1 MITNPPACGS
11 MRLREIA
18 LAAIAAACESAP
30 HGSMSNELE
39 ILRASDAL
47 VRGNGRTIAAALE
60 ACAQSPPSR
69 DAPLVS
75 LAGHLQMSPAELLA
89 VALAAAVED
98 DALVGRVLA
107 HVQAPI
113 GGSRPTI
120 GLLVAALGGTI
131 ADVSSI
137 VPALLNGAAA
147 RTGLLAILN
156 DSAPLPERPLT
167 VPGPLCLALAGH
179 DGLWPGTSIGS
190 DASAMVPLP
199 KSIERAARDH
209 AAALAVGEGR
219 ALAVRTGSPAEGRSA
234 ATAIA
239 RSLGKRTAFIDTDKV
254 GGFGPWLCLRQL
266 VPVFCLELAPGE
278 RRRLPDL
285 PGYTGPVLVVCG
297 PDGSIETPHA
307 SVAAWS
313 LPIPSRDERYTLWL
327 DAFNADVPKDD
338 AIGTRDAAANATP
351 TEALAARLAEDHR
364 HGSGRIAHLGR
375 LARHYAALNGRTV
388 ADRSDVLAA
397 AWTGEGAGLDALA
410 EALRIEVPDAALVAA
425 PALQADLEAL
435 LLRCQ
440 AREDLAAGLGVSA
453 STRYRPGVRALFTG
467 PSGTG
472 KTLGAAWIATRLGLP
487 LYRVDLASVTSKY
500 IGETEKNLSQLLAR
514 AEQAD
519 VILLFDE
526 ADSLFGKRTEI
537 SDATDRFANAQ
548 TNYLL
553 QRIENYD
560 GVVLLTSNSQ
570 ARFDDAFARRLD
582 FVIDFPV
589 PGPAERRA
597 LWQSHLGPRSAVT
610 AAQLNQLALLVVFN
624 GGQTRNVV
632 LAAAVRARRER
643 REIGFADLL
652 AGVDAE
658 LRKSGRQLPVEFAAR
673 T

>member
-1 MITNPPACGS
+1 
-11 MRLREIA
+11 
-18 LAAIAAACESAP
+18 
-30 HGSMSNELE
+30 
-39 ILRASDAL
+39 
-47 VRGNGRTIAAALE
+47 V
-60 ACAQSPPSR
+60 
-69 DAPLVS
+69 
-75 LAGHLQMSPAELLA
+75 
-89 VALAAAVED
+89 
-98 DALVGRVLA
+98 LVGRVLA

-120 GLLVAALGGTI
+120 GLFVASLGRTL
-131 ADVSSI
+131 ADASSI
-137 VPALLNGAAA
+137 VPTLMNGAAA
-147 RTGLLAILN
+147 RAGLLSVLN
-156 DSAPLPERPLT
+156 DAAPIPERPLA
-167 VPGPLCLALAGH
+167 VPGPLALALSGH
-179 DGLWPGTSIGS
+179 DSLWPGTIIGA
-190 DASAMVPLP
+190 DAAASVPLP
-199 KSIERAARDH
+199 DSIRAATTAH
-209 AAALAVGEGR
+209 AAALQGGAGR
-219 ALAVRTGSPAEGRSA
+219 ALALRTGSLAEGRSV

-239 RSLGKRTAFIDTDKV
+239 DALGRRAAFIETDKV
-254 GGFGPWLCLRQL
+254 SGFGPWLSLRDL

-278 RRRLPDL
+278 RRRLPSL
-285 PGYTGPVLVVCG
+285 PGYEGPVLVVCG
-297 PDGSIETPHA
+297 PDGSIEMPHA
-307 SVAAWS
+307 SVAAWN
-313 LPIPSRDERYTLWL
+313 LPIPSRDERYQLWL
-327 DAFNADVPKDD
+327 DALDVRSLSIPRSGPPDATADPVP
-338 AIGTRDAAANATP
+338 AER
-351 TEALAARLAEDHR
+351 LAGRLAEDHR

-375 LARHYAALNGRTV
+375 LARHYAALNGRTL
-388 ADRSDVLAA
+388 ADRSDVLVA

-410 EALRIEVPDAALVAA
+410 EPLRVEVPDEALVVT
-425 PALQADLEAL
+425 PVLKVDLETL

-440 AREDLAAGLGVSA
+440 TREDLASGLGVST

-472 KTLGAAWIATRLGLP
+472 KTLAAAWIATRLGLP

-560 GVVLLTSNSQ
+560 GLVLLTSNSQ

-589 PGPAERRA
+589 PGPMERRS

-610 AAQLNQLALLVVFN
+610 ASELNQLALLVVLN

-632 LAAAVRARRER
+632 LAAAVRARREC
-643 REIGFADLL
+643 REIRFADLL
-652 AGVDAE
+652 AGVDGE
-658 LRKSGRQLPVEFAAR
+658 LRKTGRQLPVELAAR